1 VSRAVIVTGGAR
13 GIGRALATR
22 LAGERARLA
31 IWDRDGMEAEKTAT
45 ALGGGHL
52 AIACDIA
59 DASAVTAA
67 TEATFSAFGRVD
79 GLVNNAG
86 ILGPVAPL
94 WEQTEEEFR
103 RVTEVNQ
110 IGTFL
115 VCRAVV
121 PRLLQQVPDARGI
134 RARIV
139 NLSSIQAKDGL
150 ALSGAYS
157 ASKAAVIAMT
167 KVLGKELAMHGI
179 PVNAVTP
186 VAAETDMAR
195 EITPARRA
203 DILSRIPMGRFIKV
217 EEISAMIGWLLSDD
231 CTFSTGAVF
240 DLSGGRASF

>member
-13 GIGRALATR
+13 GIGRALCQR
-22 LAGERARLA
+22 LAGEGGRVA
-31 IWDRDGMEAEKTAT
+31 IWDRDGAEAGRAAA
-45 ALGGGHL
+45 ALGSGHL
-52 AIACDIA
+52 ALACDIA
-59 DASAVTAA
+59 DPSAVAEAA
-67 TEATFSAFGRVD
+67 EATFAAFGRVD

-94 WEQTEEEFR
+94 WEQTEAEFR
-103 RVTEVNQ
+103 RVTDVNQ

-121 PRLLQQVPDARGI
+121 PRLLAQSPDARGI

-139 NLSSIQAKDGL
+139 NLSSIQAKDGM

-167 KVLGKELAMHGI
+167 KVLGKELALHGI

-195 EITPARRA
+195 EIAPARRT
-203 DILSRIPMGRFIKV
+203 DILSRIPMGRFVTV
-217 EEISAMIGWLLSDD
+217 EEIAAMIGWLLSDD

-240 DLSGGRASF
+240 DLSGGRATY